1 MLFSFEK
8 NMPEVEYI
16 QYHLHQNIA
25 TKGKHMDDYVILT
38 GGENGFNEI
47 LKNYPDYFEGDAARM

>member
-1 MLFSFEK
+1 
-8 NMPEVEYI
+8 MPEVEYI

-38 GGENGFNEI
+38 GGENGLECSNSFNEI